1 MSSKNKKKLF
11 GKLKKPY
18 RLLIVNENNFEE
30 RASFR
35 LTTINVIFLLSVLFL
50 VFFVISYFIMDRS
63 KVGNYISTK
72 SGSLSSDE
80 LVYIKNNLDK
90 IERQN
95 RIEMKRRADIIKV
108 LKGEKSNLDTSN
120 ITVSQLPPIF
130 SDDTSSGTALDQ
142 SSIDGTSVESDF
154 AFESLLFFPPLKG
167 KISQAYDVYNHKA
180 VDITPVISDES
191 VKSTLDGTVVFTGWT
206 YEFGH
211 VIQVQHASNLVS
223 IYKHNA
229 YLHKRI
235 GDYVSAGEVIAI
247 AGNSGELTSGTHLH
261 FELWFNGRP
270 LDPSNF
276 ISF

>member
-11 GKLKKPY
+11 TKLRKPY

-30 RASFR
+30 RGSIR
-35 LTTINVIFLLSVLFL
+35 LTTINVILLFSALFFIFFL
-50 VFFVISYFIMDRS
+50 ISYFIIDRS
-63 KVGNYISTK
+63 NVGSYIGKKTGK
-72 SGSLSSDE
+72 SGKDE
-80 LVYIKNNLDK
+80 LVYIKNKLDR
-90 IERQN
+90 IERKN
-95 RIEMKRRADIIKV
+95 RIEIKRRGDIIMV
-108 LKGEKSNLDTSN
+108 LKGEKNSLDTNN
-120 ITVSQLPPIF
+120 ITVNEALAETSDAIVEQVGVGGSPEKGSIEADF
-130 SDDTSSGTALDQ
+130 S
-142 SSIDGTSVESDF
+142 
-154 AFESLLFFPPLKG
+154 FESLLFFPPLKG
-167 KISQAYDVYNHKA
+167 KVSQEYDVYGHKA

-206 YEFGH
+206 YDFGH
-211 VIQVQHASNLVS
+211 VIHVQHANNLLS

-229 YLHKRI
+229 FLHKQI
-235 GDYVSAGEVIAI
+235 GDFVSAGEVIAV

>member
-1 MSSKNKKKLF
+1 MSSQNKKKLF
-11 GKLKKPY
+11 GRLKKPY

-35 LTTINVIFLLSVLFL
+35 LTTINVILLLSLLFL
-50 VFFVISYFIMDRS
+50 VFFVISFFIMDRS
-63 KVGNYISTK
+63 KVGTYISKK
-72 SGSLSSDE
+72 SGVTGTDE
-80 LVYIKNNLDK
+80 LIYIKNKLDK

-95 RIEMKRRADIIKV
+95 RIEIKRRGDIIKV
-108 LKGEKSNLDTSN
+108 LKGEKNKLDTSN
-120 ITVSQLPPIF
+120 ITVSQDVLAQEDTAIAPEIVQDPI
-130 SDDTSSGTALDQ
+130 DRTSIEA
-142 SSIDGTSVESDF
+142 DF
-154 AFESLLFFPPLKG
+154 AFEPLLFFPPLKG
-167 KISQAYDVYNHKA
+167 EISQAYDLYNHKA

-191 VKSTLDGTVVFTGWT
+191 VKSTLDGTVIFTGWT
-206 YEFGH
+206 YDFGH

-229 YLHKRI
+229 FLHKRV